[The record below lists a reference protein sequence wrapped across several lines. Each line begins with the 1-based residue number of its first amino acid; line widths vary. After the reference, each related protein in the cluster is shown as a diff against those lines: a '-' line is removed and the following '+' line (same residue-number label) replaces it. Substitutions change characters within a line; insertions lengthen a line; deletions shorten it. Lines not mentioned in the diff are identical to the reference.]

1 MRHDSALIFDI
12 HRGTTHDGPGLRST
26 AFFKGCPLNCLW
38 CHNPEGILPQQQI
51 WWDSAKC
58 IGCLSC
64 QGSCGYGSI
73 YTDESGIHID
83 DKHCVRCLQCVKVC
97 PSKAL
102 SPIGRY
108 YTLEEAAAELLK
120 DKDYYKLSGGGI
132 TVSGGEPMLQ
142 HDFILNLFVRMKE
155 EHVTTALDTCGYARY
170 EDYARLF
177 PYTDYFLY
185 DIKLFDDAAHQRYT
199 GKSNQLILDNFK
211 KLIEA
216 KRSGDGQFTIWVRTP
231 LIPNTTAS
239 EENLTA
245 IAHLLSPYLGNE
257 VERWELCAF
266 NNSCVRKYRKL
277 EQDWYYAQERA
288 LKREEADQLLQCI
301 LDKGLDPSRV
311 ILTGILV

>member
-1 MRHDSALIFDI
+1 
-12 HRGTTHDGPGLRST
+12 
-26 AFFKGCPLNCLW
+26 
-38 CHNPEGILPQQQI
+38 
-51 WWDSAKC
+51 
-58 IGCLSC
+58 
-64 QGSCGYGSI
+64 
-73 YTDESGIHID
+73 
-83 DKHCVRCLQCVKVC
+83 
-97 PSKAL
+97 
-102 SPIGRY
+102 
-108 YTLEEAAAELLK
+108 
-120 DKDYYKLSGGGI
+120 
-132 TVSGGEPMLQ
+132 MLQ
-142 HDFILNLFVRMKE
+142 HDFILNLFARMKE